1 MPIYRRGLVFTRCF
15 LQGPLVLSAG
25 VTAKPLSATG
35 SSGFLHD
42 ARRLL
47 EGSSSRF
54 SRKTLDAALTNFAQ
68 TGASVLVSLPDAS
81 EGDWIQ
87 AVDEAATFI
96 DAVAGALAM
105 VSANPVLP
113 VCAFAQAQG
122 GNGGVN
128 FFIPNDRVI
137 HHATNV
143 SGFRDAASALYE
155 RARTDSK
162 LELLLRLYRASL
174 REPDVDH
181 QILFQLILLEE
192 ASDQEAGSLKERISK
207 LVEKHGLQGDLDAI
221 VTECGIAMPA
231 KKTVV
236 EFLVALRNAA
246 AHNGRID
253 HTTLLDWAVPLVD
266 DKAKLHNMVGE
277 MIRCLFCA
285 LVGKG
290 RDQMATLV
298 HLEPGQHFRFSFD

>member
-1 MPIYRRGLVFTRCF
+1 M
-15 LQGPLVLSAG
+15 
-25 VTAKPLSATG
+25 
-35 SSGFLHD
+35 HD

-68 TGASVLVSLPDAS
+68 TGASVLVALPDAS
-81 EGDWIQ
+81 AEGWVR
-87 AVDEAATFI
+87 AVDDAATFI

-105 VSANPVLP
+105 VSANPVVP
-113 VCAFAQAQG
+113 VCVFAQAQG
-122 GNGGVN
+122 GDGGVN

-137 HHATNV
+137 RHATNV
-143 SGFRDAASALYE
+143 GGFRDAASALYE

-162 LELLLRLYRASL
+162 LALLLRLYRASL

-192 ASDQEAGSLKERISK
+192 ASDQEAGALKDRIAK
-207 LVEKHGLQGDLDAI
+207 LVENYKLQGDLDAI
-221 VTECGIAMPA
+221 LAECGIAMPTG
-231 KKTVV
+231 KTVV
-236 EFLVALRNAA
+236 DLLVALRNAA

-253 HTTLLDWAVPLVD
+253 HTTLRDWAVPLVG
-266 DKAKLHNMVGE
+266 DKTQLHKLIGE

-290 RDQMATLV
+290 RDQTATLI
-298 HLEPGQHFRFSFD
+298 HLESGQHFRLSFD